1 MSDLKRGLSE
11 AVAAAFAAAGLP
23 AELGRVTPSDRPD
36 LADFQCNGALPASK
50 AAKRNPREIAEEVV
64 SHLAGDSRLASVE
77 IAGPGFINLRVS
89 DAALSERAGEI
100 AADPRLGA
108 EPVAEPRRVLIDYGG
123 PNVAKPMHVGHLRSS
138 IIGES
143 LKRIYRFRGD
153 TVLGDA
159 HFGDW
164 GYQMGLLIGAVTDED
179 AQVAKAV
186 EIGQGDLSVEHSE
199 GLCFVLRRDG

>member
-36 LADFQCNGALPASK
+36 LADFQCNGALA
-50 AAKRNPREIAEEVV
+50 AAKTARRDPREIAAGVTAT
-64 SHLAGDSRLASVE
+64 LAADPRLSAVE
-77 IAGPGFINLRVS
+77 IAGLGFINMRVS
-89 DAALSERAGEI
+89 DTALSERANEI

-108 EPVAEPRRVLIDYGG
+108 SSVEAMRRILVDYAG

-138 IIGES
+138 IIGEAI
-143 LKRIYRFRGD
+143 KRIYRFRGD
-153 TVLGDA
+153 MVVGDA

-164 GYQMGLLIGAVTDED
+164 GYQ
-179 AQVAKAV
+179 
-186 EIGQGDLSVEHSE
+186 
-199 GLCFVLRRDG
+199 